1 MPTDDPLARARTL
14 TNLLDNAVRVPGTS
28 MRFGLDPVLG
38 LVPGLG
44 DVAGAALSGYVVLLA
59 SQLGAPTTVI
69 VRMLGNVVIDTV
81 GGTFPVIGDLFDA
94 GWKSN
99 SRNLALL
106 ERHLG
111 QTRVDETREPRR
123 RAADGRGSCCCWRS
137 DRSWSRYFWSGR
149 YFRRSPELRTEVPRT
164 WYRVPGPAFAP
175 LQCTEAPRCMDGSDL
190 AWPVRRS
197 SYQVPVPRT
206 SVVVQAVR
214 EFMSITNR
222 YFTSLFSIRS

>member
-38 LVPGLG
+38 LFPGLG
-44 DVAGAALSGYVVLLA
+44 DIAGAALSGYVVLLA

-81 GGTFPVIGDLFDA
+81 GGTVPVIGDLFDA

-111 QTRVDETREPRR
+111 KPESTKRASRAVVWLTVAALLLLGVGSIVVAVLLVRALFQT
-123 RAADGRGSCCCWRS
+123 
-137 DRSWSRYFWSGR
+137 
-149 YFRRSPELRTEVPRT
+149 
-164 WYRVPGPAFAP
+164 FA
-175 LQCTEAPRCMDGSDL
+175 
-190 AWPVRRS
+190 
-197 SYQVPVPRT
+197 
-206 SVVVQAVR
+206 
-214 EFMSITNR
+214 
-222 YFTSLFSIRS
+222 

>member
-1 MPTDDPLARARTL
+1 MSTDDPLARARTL

-38 LVPGLG
+38 LIPGLG

-81 GGTFPVIGDLFDA
+81 GGTVPVIGDLFDA

-111 QTRVDETREPRR
+111 NPESTKRASRAVVWLTVAALLLLGIGSIVVAVLLVRALFQT
-123 RAADGRGSCCCWRS
+123 
-137 DRSWSRYFWSGR
+137 
-149 YFRRSPELRTEVPRT
+149 
-164 WYRVPGPAFAP
+164 FA
-175 LQCTEAPRCMDGSDL
+175 
-190 AWPVRRS
+190 
-197 SYQVPVPRT
+197 
-206 SVVVQAVR
+206 
-214 EFMSITNR
+214 
-222 YFTSLFSIRS
+222 

>member
-38 LVPGLG
+38 LIPGLG
-44 DVAGAALSGYVVLLA
+44 DIAGAALSGYVVLLA
-59 SQLGAPTTVI
+59 SQLGAPTAVI

-81 GGTFPVIGDLFDA
+81 GGTLPVIGDLFDA

-111 QTRVDETREPRR
+111 KPESTKRASRAVVWLTVAALLLLGVGSIVVAVLLVRALFQT
-123 RAADGRGSCCCWRS
+123 
-137 DRSWSRYFWSGR
+137 
-149 YFRRSPELRTEVPRT
+149 
-164 WYRVPGPAFAP
+164 FA
-175 LQCTEAPRCMDGSDL
+175 
-190 AWPVRRS
+190 
-197 SYQVPVPRT
+197 
-206 SVVVQAVR
+206 
-214 EFMSITNR
+214 
-222 YFTSLFSIRS
+222 

>member
-38 LVPGLG
+38 LIPGLG

-81 GGTFPVIGDLFDA
+81 GGTVPVIGDLFDA

-111 QTRVDETREPRR
+111 KPESTK
-123 RAADGRGSCCCWRS
+123 RA
-137 DRSWSRYFWSGR
+137 SRAVV
-149 YFRRSPELRTEVPRT
+149 LLTV
-164 WYRVPGPAFAP
+164 AA
-175 LQCTEAPRCMDGSDL
+175 LLLL
-190 AWPVRRS
+190 AVG
-197 SYQVPVPRT
+197 
-206 SVVVQAVR
+206 SVVVAVLLVR
-214 EFMSITNR
+214 A
-222 YFTSLFSIRS
+222 LFQTFA

>member
-38 LVPGLG
+38 LIPGLG

-81 GGTFPVIGDLFDA
+81 GGTVPVIGDLFDA

-111 QTRVDETREPRR
+111 KPESTK
-123 RAADGRGSCCCWRS
+123 RA
-137 DRSWSRYFWSGR
+137 SRAVVWLTVAALLLLGI
-149 YFRRSPELRTEVPRT
+149 
-164 WYRVPGPAFAP
+164 G
-175 LQCTEAPRCMDGSDL
+175 
-190 AWPVRRS
+190 
-197 SYQVPVPRT
+197 
-206 SVVVQAVR
+206 SVVVAVLLVR
-214 EFMSITNR
+214 A
-222 YFTSLFSIRS
+222 LFQSFA

>member
-81 GGTFPVIGDLFDA
+81 GGTVPVIGDLFDA

-111 QTRVDETREPRR
+111 KPESTKRASRAVVWLTVAALLLLGIGSVIVAVLLVRALFQT
-123 RAADGRGSCCCWRS
+123 
-137 DRSWSRYFWSGR
+137 
-149 YFRRSPELRTEVPRT
+149 
-164 WYRVPGPAFAP
+164 FA
-175 LQCTEAPRCMDGSDL
+175 
-190 AWPVRRS
+190 
-197 SYQVPVPRT
+197 
-206 SVVVQAVR
+206 
-214 EFMSITNR
+214 
-222 YFTSLFSIRS
+222 

>member
-1 MPTDDPLARARTL
+1 MPTDDPLARARAL
-14 TNLLDNAVRVPGTS
+14 TNLLDNAVRVPGTGF
-28 MRFGLDPVLG
+28 RVGLDPVLG

-59 SQLGAPTTVI
+59 SRLGAPTTVI

-111 QTRVDETREPRR
+111 QPESTK
-123 RAADGRGSCCCWRS
+123 RASRAVVWLTVAALLLLAIGSVFVAVLLVRAL
-137 DRSWSRYFWSGR
+137 FQ
-149 YFRRSPELRTEVPRT
+149 T
-164 WYRVPGPAFAP
+164 FA
-175 LQCTEAPRCMDGSDL
+175 
-190 AWPVRRS
+190 
-197 SYQVPVPRT
+197 
-206 SVVVQAVR
+206 
-214 EFMSITNR
+214 
-222 YFTSLFSIRS
+222 

>member
-38 LVPGLG
+38 LIPGLG

-81 GGTFPVIGDLFDA
+81 GGTVPVIGDLFDA

-111 QTRVDETREPRR
+111 KPESTK
-123 RAADGRGSCCCWRS
+123 RA
-137 DRSWSRYFWSGR
+137 SRAVVWLTVAALG
-149 YFRRSPELRTEVPRT
+149 LL
-164 WYRVPGPAFAP
+164 GI
-175 LQCTEAPRCMDGSDL
+175 G
-190 AWPVRRS
+190 
-197 SYQVPVPRT
+197 
-206 SVVVQAVR
+206 SVVVAVLLVR
-214 EFMSITNR
+214 A
-222 YFTSLFSIRS
+222 LFQTFA